1 MFVTRN
7 PDLFFFSMIP
17 IGATPLIYAVLGGIV
32 YTVSYLLD
40 HGANPDKPNEQGR
53 APLHLAVEQ
62 GPFQCIWSLIL
73 CMHSCTPL
81 FFYILFVSSLETCK

>member
-1 MFVTRN
+1 
-7 PDLFFFSMIP
+7 MIP